1 LRSAQPLSI
10 PDCKIDPGS
19 EGASPLLKA
28 EAFEVILTTCTHS
41 LEDLFNGGSMS
52 NPDRREF
59 LKNSMA
65 LALAPGFLGEPEPAH
80 PAATEFF
87 EGFKREQI
95 KTSGTTINTI
105 YGGNEKGS
113 PLLLLHGIPETHLL
127 WRKVAPALAQDYFL
141 VMTDLRGYGDSG
153 KPPGGGD
160 HFAYSKRAM
169 AQDQVEVMKHLG
181 FEKFALV
188 GHDRGGR
195 AAHRLALDHPEVLT
209 RLVILDIVPTYLLYQ
224 NINQEFATIFYHWFL
239 LVQPPPFPETV
250 VANSAEYFL
259 KCTLLWLGG
268 NKITDPLPDWIAP
281 GVFQEYLRTFR
292 SPETVHAICEDY
304 RAAASIDLAHD
315 KADLDKKIQCPLM
328 VLWSEKGPFHR
339 LYNVLQTWQDR
350 AVQAQGKSM
359 PTGHFLPE
367 QMPEELTQELK
378 AFLRG

>member
-1 LRSAQPLSI
+1 MPN
-10 PDCKIDPGS
+10 PG
-19 EGASPLLKA
+19 
-28 EAFEVILTTCTHS
+28 
-41 LEDLFNGGSMS
+41 
-52 NPDRREF
+52 RRDF

-65 LALAPGFLGEPEPAH
+65 TALAPAAEGALRLPGLFGDPEPAQT
-80 PAATEFF
+80 PRQDFFKDFKTE
-87 EGFKREQI
+87 EI
-95 KTSGTTINTI
+95 KTSGATIHTVS
-105 YGGNEKGS
+105 GGNRNGP
-113 PLLLLHGIPETHLL
+113 PLLLLHGIPETHVL

-209 RLVILDIVPTYLLYQ
+209 KLVILDIVPTYLLYQ

-239 LVQPPPFPETV
+239 LVQPPPFPETM

-268 NKITDPLPDWIAP
+268 SKLTDPLPDWISPA
-281 GVFQEYLRTFR
+281 VFQEYLRTFR
-292 SPETVHAICEDY
+292 SPETIHAICEDY

-315 KADLDKKIQCPLM
+315 KADLDKKIQCPLL

-339 LYNVLQTWQDR
+339 LYNVLQTWRDR
-350 AVQAQGKSM
+350 AVRAEGKAM

-378 AFLRG
+378 AYLRS

>member
-1 LRSAQPLSI
+1 MP
-10 PDCKIDPGS
+10 
-19 EGASPLLKA
+19 
-28 EAFEVILTTCTHS
+28 
-41 LEDLFNGGSMS
+41 
-52 NPDRREF
+52 NPCRRDF

-65 LALAPGFLGEPEPAH
+65 LWRSRPSPKKHCSLPACRGEAEPAQQ
-80 PAATEFF
+80 PREDFF
-87 EGFKREQI
+87 KGFKTEQI
-95 KTSGTTINTI
+95 KTSGTTIHTV
-105 YGGNEKGS
+105 YGGNRNGP
-113 PLLLLHGIPETHLL
+113 PLLLLHGIPETHVL

-195 AAHRLALDHPEVLT
+195 VAHRLALDHPEVLT
-209 RLVILDIVPTYLLYQ
+209 KLVILDIVPTYLLYQ
-224 NINQEFATIFYHWFL
+224 GITQEFATIFYHWFL
-239 LVQPPPFPETV
+239 LVQPPPFPETMV
-250 VANSAEYFL
+250 GNSAEYFL

-268 NKITDPLPDWIAP
+268 SKITDPLPDWIGA

-292 SPETVHAICEDY
+292 SAETIHAICEDY

-315 KADLDKKIQCPLM
+315 KADLDKKIQCPLL

-339 LYNVLQTWQDR
+339 LYNVLQTWRDR
-350 AVQAQGKSM
+350 AVQAQGHAM

-367 QMPEELTQELK
+367 QMPVELTQELK
-378 AFLRG
+378 TFLRS

>member
-1 LRSAQPLSI
+1 
-10 PDCKIDPGS
+10 
-19 EGASPLLKA
+19 
-28 EAFEVILTTCTHS
+28 
-41 LEDLFNGGSMS
+41 M
-52 NPDRREF
+52 
-59 LKNSMA
+59 
-65 LALAPGFLGEPEPAH
+65 
-80 PAATEFF
+80 
-87 EGFKREQI
+87 
-95 KTSGTTINTI
+95 
-105 YGGNEKGS
+105 
-113 PLLLLHGIPETHLL
+113 L

-209 RLVILDIVPTYLLYQ
+209 KLVILDIVPTYLLYQ
-224 NINQEFATIFYHWFL
+224 DITQEFATIFYHWFL
-239 LVQPPPFPETV
+239 LVQPPPFPETM

-268 NKITDPLPDWIAP
+268 NKITDPLPDWISPA
-281 GVFQEYLRTFR
+281 VFQEYFRTFR
-292 SPETVHAICEDY
+292 SPETIHAICEDY

-315 KADLDKKIQCPLM
+315 KADLDKKIQCPLL

-339 LYNVLQTWQDR
+339 MYNVLQTWRDR
-350 AVQAQGKSM
+350 AVQAQGKAM

-378 AFLRG
+378 AFLRS

>member
-1 LRSAQPLSI
+1 
-10 PDCKIDPGS
+10 
-19 EGASPLLKA
+19 
-28 EAFEVILTTCTHS
+28 
-41 LEDLFNGGSMS
+41 MS
-52 NPDRREF
+52 NSGRRDF

-65 LALAPGFLGEPEPAH
+65 TALAP
-80 PAATEFF
+80 AAEGALRLPRLFGDSETAQTPREDFF
-87 EGFKREQI
+87 KGFKTEEI
-95 KTSGTTINTI
+95 KTSGATIHTVS
-105 YGGNEKGS
+105 GGNRTGP
-113 PLLLLHGIPETHLL
+113 PLLLLHGIPETHVL

-141 VMTDLRGYGDSG
+141 VMTDLRGYGESG

-209 RLVILDIVPTYLLYQ
+209 KLVILDIVPTYLLYQ

-239 LVQPPPFPETV
+239 LVQPPPFPETM

-268 NKITDPLPDWIAP
+268 SKLTDPLPDWISPA
-281 GVFQEYLRTFR
+281 VFQEYLRTFR
-292 SPETVHAICEDY
+292 SSETIHAICEDY

-315 KADLDKKIQCPLM
+315 KADLDKKIQCPLL

-339 LYNVLQTWQDR
+339 LYDVLQTWRDR
-350 AVQAQGKSM
+350 AVQAQGKAL

-367 QMPEELTQELK
+367 QMPEELTQELRT
-378 AFLRG
+378 FLRS